1 MKKRALN
8 RHKAHKSPQ
17 WPVSAPSPCA
27 VVPQREFR
35 PGLAAG
41 GACRES
47 GASGKRRSRCHALRA
62 PGESLNRSLRRYV
75 RTSSL
80 RVWLRRQWAQA
91 DCAAVPASLYSL
103 SASSADGPGQPERFV
118 DRHPASGAAVC
129 RGAGIAHRGYRNH
142 RNGQMEHLT
151 QVSAIL
157 QRGVLCSAVIT
168 PRERVAARDLVL
180 TTLSN
185 ITYIQS
191 NIFRFVMT

>member
-27 VVPQREFR
+27 VVPLREFR
-35 PGLAAG
+35 HGSAAV

-47 GASGKRRSRCHALRA
+47 GASGNRRSLCRA
-62 PGESLNRSLRRYV
+62 FHGPGESLNRSLRRYV

-91 DCAAVPASLYSL
+91 GRGPVPAGLCSL
-103 SASSADGPGQPERFV
+103 SASSADGPVRPEKFV
-118 DRHPASGAAVC
+118 DRHPASGAAA
-129 RGAGIAHRGYRNH
+129 RRSAGIARCGYCIH
-142 RNGQMEHLT
+142 GNGQMEHLT

-157 QRGVLCSAVIT
+157 RGGVPLSAAIT
-168 PRERVAARDLVL
+168 PRERVAAQDLVL

-185 ITYIQS
+185 IAYMQS
-191 NIFRFVMT
+191 NIFGFVMT